1 MMSMEGRDFGDLTA
15 EAARFGAVLVAKGLT
30 PDQVATLMRKV
41 QPVLAEAVQLVEDG
55 VDIDAIG
62 FGIQHPGRS

>member
-1 MMSMEGRDFGDLTA
+1 MSMDGNVADDLAAQTA
-15 EAARFGAVLVAKGLT
+15 RLGAALAAKGLT
-30 PDQVATLMRKV
+30 PDQVAALMRKV

-55 VDIDAIG
+55 ADVDTIA